1 MSDAPGRDM
10 PSRLAEWM
18 QPFSGAFTAP
28 TWQHVMVL
36 VMGAILVPGRRT
48 VASAL
53 RVTGLDQI
61 PHFTNDHRV
70 PNRNKWSAR
79 RLPPPPVQS
88 ARRGLRAERGAGRDR
103 TGRHHRAAIGSRDQ
117 KARHLPRSGTL

>member
-1 MSDAPGRDM
+1 MPGATGRNIS
-10 PSRLAEWM
+10 SRRAEWM
-18 QPFSGAFTAP
+18 CPFRDAFTAP
-28 TWQHVMVL
+28 TWRYVMVL
-36 VMGAILVPGRRT
+36 VMGTILVPGRRT

-79 RLPPPPVQS
+79 WLSRRLFSLLVATFVPSEEPVVI
-88 ARRGLRAERGAGRDR
+88 GLD
-103 TGRHHRAAIGSRDQ
+103 
-117 KARHLPRSGTL
+117 